1 MMSNLAYG
9 QLTAILTKAIKEQ
22 QTQIEELKAENDTVK
37 AENEQLR
44 KKLTAL
50 TDRQKAI
57 EDMLLALSTD
67 LPKEKRR
74 RVIFRDSGFIN
85 LKDNNF

>member
-1 MMSNLAYG
+1 MSNLAYG

-44 KKLTAL
+44 EKLAAL

-67 LPKEKRR
+67 LPNEKRR
-74 RVIFRDSGFIN
+74 RVILIS
-85 LKDNNF
+85 L